1 MARGWLLS
9 TIAVGVVLGVVFAVF
24 PVLDLDIAGW
34 FFNAKAGKF
43 TTAFSSELNTIRHA
57 LNWIPWLLVIPPVI
71 ALVIKLIFPASR
83 MLIAPSIVIYL
94 IGSFILGPGLISNL
108 ALKESWGRPRPF
120 QVEQFGGVKTFQ
132 PWWRPGGEC
141 PRNCSFISGEASQ
154 AFWTIAPASLT
165 PPQWRPVAMGA
176 AIVYGASVGGLRMVF
191 GRHFFTDIVFSG
203 VFTIA
208 IVGFLYWLLIDPV
221 RRSDARV
228 EAVITRV
235 SLALHRGIGALLI
248 GAGAGLLKIGGV
260 LRETGQ
266 RVRKRIAD
274 LRPGP

>member
-1 MARGWLLS
+1 VTRGWLLS
-9 TIAVGVVLGVVFAVF
+9 TIAVGVVLGLVFAVF
-24 PVLDLDIAGW
+24 PVFDLDIAGW
-34 FFNAKAGKF
+34 FFNAEAGKF
-43 TTAFSSELNTIRHA
+43 TAAFSPALIVMRHA

-94 IGSFILGPGLISNL
+94 IGSFILGPGLLSNL
-108 ALKESWGRPRPF
+108 ILKENWGRPRPN
-120 QVEQFGGVKTFQ
+120 QVEQFGGSADFQ
-132 PWWRPGGEC
+132 PWWRSSSEC
-141 PRNCSFISGEASQ
+141 PRNCSFVSGEASQ
-154 AFWTIAPASLT
+154 AFWLVAPASLA
-165 PPQWRPVAMGA
+165 PPQVRPVALGA
-176 AIVYGASVGGLRMVF
+176 AVVYGATVGGLRMVF

-221 RRSDARV
+221 RRSDARL
-228 EAVITRV
+228 EAAITRV

-260 LRETGQ
+260 LRDTGQ

>member
-1 MARGWLLS
+1 VARGWLLS

-208 IVGFLYWLLIDPV
+208 IVGLLYWLLIDPV